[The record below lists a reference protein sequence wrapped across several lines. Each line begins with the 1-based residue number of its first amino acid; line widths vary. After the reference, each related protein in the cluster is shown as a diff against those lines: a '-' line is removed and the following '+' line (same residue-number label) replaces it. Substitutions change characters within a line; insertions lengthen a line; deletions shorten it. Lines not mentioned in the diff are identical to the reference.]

1 MSYLHFVNLQNP
13 KSSMFNKKTIITVL
27 GLLLA
32 GSLFYFFN
40 KDAKKQMPASPAE
53 VEEPPFTNEGS
64 LSFQS
69 PDGALLST
77 ISIEIAD
84 NNSERAQG
92 LMHRRAMADSLGM
105 LFIYS
110 RSQPQSFWM
119 KNTHISLDIIFVDD
133 SFKIVT
139 IQRDA
144 VPHSR
149 NSIPST
155 TDAQYIVEVVSGYCN
170 KNNIQEGDFIEF
182 ERL

>member
-1 MSYLHFVNLQNP
+1 ML
-13 KSSMFNKKTIITVL
+13 NKKTIITVL

-40 KDAKKQMPASPAE
+40 KDARKQVSTSSAE
-53 VEEPPFTNEGS
+53 VVEPLFINEGS
-64 LSFQS
+64 LNFQS
-69 PDGALLST
+69 SEGDLLST
-77 ISIEIAD
+77 IGIEIAD
-84 NNSERAQG
+84 NDSERAEG
-92 LMHRRAMADSLGM
+92 LMHRHSMADSLGM

-110 RSQPQSFWM
+110 RPQPQSFWM

-149 NSIPST
+149 SSIPST
-155 TDAQYIVEVVSGYCN
+155 TDAQYIVEVVAGYCN
-170 KNNIQEGDFIEF
+170 RNNIQEGDFIEF
-182 ERL
+182 ERISDQN